1 MAIFAAV
8 LDACVMVPVSLC
20 DTLLR
25 LAEEQLYRPIWSTRI
40 LAETSDAISSV
51 HPDLGASKI
60 ERRIAYMSEAFP
72 GACVGDFAEIEH
84 GLELP
89 DPDDR
94 HVVAAA
100 LRAHADAIVTAN
112 LRDFPDRTMR
122 RLDLEVISPDDFPL
136 SQLDMRGAIVLHA
149 LETQADATRNP
160 RRSVDDVLTSLH
172 RAGVPGFVEE
182 VRRRI

>member
-51 HPDLGASKI
+51 HPDLDASKI

-72 GACVGDFAEIEH
+72 GFAEIEH

-122 RLDLEVISPDDFPL
+122 RLDLEVISPDDFLL

>member
-51 HPDLGASKI
+51 HPDLDASKI

-72 GACVGDFAEIEH
+72 GACVG
-84 GLELP
+84 
-89 DPDDR
+89 
-94 HVVAAA
+94 
-100 LRAHADAIVTAN
+100 
-112 LRDFPDRTMR
+112 
-122 RLDLEVISPDDFPL
+122 
-136 SQLDMRGAIVLHA
+136 
-149 LETQADATRNP
+149 
-160 RRSVDDVLTSLH
+160 TSL
-172 RAGVPGFVEE
+172 RSSTDWSSPILTTGTSWPLLSGLTRMRSSPPIFETSRTGRCDVSIW
-182 VRRRI
+182 R